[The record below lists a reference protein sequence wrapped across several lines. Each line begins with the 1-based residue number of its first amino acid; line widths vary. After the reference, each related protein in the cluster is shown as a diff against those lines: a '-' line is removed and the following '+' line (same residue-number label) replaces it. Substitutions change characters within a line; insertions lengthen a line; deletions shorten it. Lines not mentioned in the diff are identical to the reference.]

1 MIQRVSIIGAGTQG
15 SMLAFRGLAF
25 GYDVTIYSRQES
37 SRQKATEKIFAW
49 LKEWEV
55 AGRLGETTPEQA
67 VERLHIAKSLSEA
80 VLHADIVIENVPEIL
95 ELKQVVWDEIDAL
108 APAHALLTTN
118 SSSLKSS
125 DIGVNV
131 RRKDKTFNVNYMTPT
146 KDDMVEVMWNAYTS
160 EETKS
165 LALTFLHAQHYV
177 PVITQKEIKGF
188 SLNRVWRAI
197 KKECLFLWAQ
207 GYTTPEDLDRAWMLE
222 WGTPYGPF
230 GLMDKVG
237 LDIIEQIE
245 WSYHAES
252 QRSDDCPP
260 KALSDMVSQ
269 GRLGEKSGEGFYRY
283 PNPAYKQEE
292 FLKSDALTNASLG

>member
-1 MIQRVSIIGAGTQG
+1 MIRRISIIGAGTQG

-25 GYDVTIYSRQES
+25 GYFVTIYSRQAS
-37 SRQKATEKIFAW
+37 SREKASEKIFAW
-49 LKEWEV
+49 LKEWEA
-55 AGRLGETTPEQA
+55 AGRLQETTPEEA
-67 VERLHIAKSLSEA
+67 MERLLIATNLSEA
-80 VLHADIVIENVPEIL
+80 VFHADIVIENVPETL
-95 ELKQVVWDEIDAL
+95 EIKQAVWNEIDAL
-108 APAHALLTTN
+108 APSHALLTTN
-118 SSSLKSS
+118 SSSLKAS

-131 RRKDKTFNVNYMTPT
+131 RRKDKTFNLNYMTPT
-146 KDDMVEVMWNAYTS
+146 KDNMVEVMWNAYTS
-160 EETKS
+160 EETKF

-207 GYTTPEDLDRAWMLE
+207 GYTTPVDLDRAWMLE

-252 QRSDDCPP
+252 QRVDDCPP
-260 KALSDMVSQ
+260 KMLSDMVSQ
-269 GRLGEKSGEGFYRY
+269 GLLGEKSGEGFYRY
-283 PNPAYKQEE
+283 PNPAYEAE
-292 FLKSDALTNASLG
+292 DFLKSDFMKPSSLG

>member
-1 MIQRVSIIGAGTQG
+1 MIQRISIIGAGTQG

-25 GYDVTIYSRQES
+25 GYDVTIYSRKES
-37 SRQKATEKIFAW
+37 SRQKAVEKIYTW
-49 LKEWEV
+49 LQEWE
-55 AGRLGETTPEQA
+55 AEGRLQGATPELA
-67 VERLHIAKSLSEA
+67 MDRLHLATSLSEA
-80 VLHADIVIENVPEIL
+80 VCHADIVIENVPEIL
-95 ELKQVVWDEIDAL
+95 DLKRATWDEIDAL
-108 APAHALLTTN
+108 APSHALLTTN

-125 DIGVNV
+125 DIGINV
-131 RRKDKTFNVNYMTPT
+131 GRKDKTFNVNYMTPT
-146 KDDMVEVMWNAYTS
+146 KDDMVEVMWNADTS

-165 LALTFLHAQHYV
+165 LALSFLRSQRHV

-222 WGTPYGPF
+222 WNTPYGPF

-245 WSYHAES
+245 WSYHNES
-252 QRSDDCPP
+252 QREEDRPP

-269 GRLGEKSGEGFYRY
+269 GFLGEKSGKGFYRY
-283 PNPAYKQEE
+283 PNPAYEE
-292 FLKSDALTNASLG
+292 GDFLQNDFVKPASPW